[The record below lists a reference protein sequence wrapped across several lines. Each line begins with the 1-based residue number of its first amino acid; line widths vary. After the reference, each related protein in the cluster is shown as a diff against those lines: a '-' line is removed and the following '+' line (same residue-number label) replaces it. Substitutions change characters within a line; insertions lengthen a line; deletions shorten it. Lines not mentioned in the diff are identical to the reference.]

1 MLEHIPA
8 WLGHAMS
15 GLRAGAD
22 KLAIAQLGTSFE
34 TLDLTSPAFA
44 HEARMPPRFTADGE
58 GVSPPLVWNAPPA
71 GTAHMVL
78 IVEDAD
84 APTPQPLVHAIVW
97 GLDADAGRLPEGAI
111 VADGAGDA
119 ASAESAGSDVGRNS
133 YLREGWLPPD
143 PPSGHGE
150 HRYAFQLF
158 AVDAGAGAVSETPGR
173 SAVIDAISGHVLAAG
188 LLIGTYSRE
197 TEAPVGPVGVTASA

>member
-15 GLRAGAD
+15 DLRAGTD
-22 KLAIAQLGTSFE
+22 KLAIVQLGTNFE

-44 HEARMPPRFTADGE
+44 HEGRMPPRFTADGE
-58 GVSPPLVWNAPPA
+58 GVSPPLVWSEPPV
-71 GTAHMVL
+71 GTARMVL

-84 APTPQPLVHAIVW
+84 APTPQPLVHAIIW
-97 GLDADAGRLPEGAI
+97 RLEADAGQLAEGAI
-111 VADGAGDA
+111 AADGKGNAAGR
-119 ASAESAGSDVGRNS
+119 DVGRNS

-158 AVDAGAGAVSETPGR
+158 AIGAGAGDAGTTPGR
-173 SAVIDAISGHVLAAG
+173 SAVIEAITGHVLAAG
-188 LLIGTYSRE
+188 FLIGTYSRE
-197 TEAPVGPVGVTASA
+197 EDAPVGPVGMAAPA

>member
-22 KLAIAQLGTSFE
+22 KLAIVQLGGNFE

-44 HEARMPPRFTADGE
+44 HEARLPPRFTADGE
-58 GVSPPLVWNAPPA
+58 GVSPPLVWSEPPV
-71 GTAHMVL
+71 GTGRMVL

-84 APTPQPLVHAIVW
+84 APTPQPLVHAIIW
-97 GLDADAGRLPEGAI
+97 GLEADAGRLAEGAI
-111 VADGAGDA
+111 VADDAGDA
-119 ASAESAGSDVGRNS
+119 AGRDVGRNS

-158 AVDAGAGAVSETPGR
+158 AIGAGAGDAGPTPGR
-173 SAVIDAISGHVLAAG
+173 SAVIAAITGHVLAAG

-197 TEAPVGPVGVTASA
+197 EEAPIGPVGLGVPA

>member
-8 WLGHAMS
+8 WLGNAMS

-22 KLAIAQLGTSFE
+22 KLAIVQLGEHFE

-58 GVSPPLVWNAPPA
+58 GVSPPLVWSTPPA
-71 GTAHMVL
+71 GTERLVL
-78 IVEDAD
+78 IVEDPD
-84 APTPQPLVHAIVW
+84 APAPQPLVHAIVW
-97 GLDADAGRLPEGAI
+97 GLEADAGRLAEGAI
-111 VADGAGDA
+111 VADGAGDL
-119 ASAESAGSDVGRNS
+119 GGRDVGRNS

-158 AVDAGAGAVSETPGR
+158 AIGAGAGDPGDTPGR
-173 SAVIDAISGHVLAAG
+173 SAVIEAITGHVLAAG

-197 TEAPVGPVGVTASA
+197 EVAPVGPVAMGAPA

>member
-71 GTAHMVL
+71 GTA
-78 IVEDAD
+78 
-84 APTPQPLVHAIVW
+84 PL
-97 GLDADAGRLPEGAI
+97 G
-111 VADGAGDA
+111 GAGEALSCVPHRWKSATRGGGKLPWIA
-119 ASAESAGSDVGRNS
+119 AVVAGT
-133 YLREGWLPPD
+133 
-143 PPSGHGE
+143 
-150 HRYAFQLF
+150 
-158 AVDAGAGAVSETPGR
+158 AV
-173 SAVIDAISGHVLAAG
+173 
-188 LLIGTYSRE
+188 
-197 TEAPVGPVGVTASA
+197 EAPRAFWTSPPPQERRHLAIWSQLRRLTMV